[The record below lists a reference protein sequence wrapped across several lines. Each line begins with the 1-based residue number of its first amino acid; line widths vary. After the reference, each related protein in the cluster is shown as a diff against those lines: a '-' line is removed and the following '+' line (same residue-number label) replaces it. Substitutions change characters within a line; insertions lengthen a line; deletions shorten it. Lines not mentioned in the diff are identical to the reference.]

1 MQEVHFSHWTVRQV
15 TYSDVLTTVNF
26 DFFRL
31 KCFPLK
37 SQADI
42 WNAKLYHLKYQL
54 CCYVTPG
61 LQVAFLKHGVLNLN
75 RLLWSFD
82 FKSDNHLVIDYQEHF
97 YSFFN
102 LYFWLFPSKG
112 RHLFFRWILIL
123 GWVFRHYLVH
133 GNGSHLYFIVEW
145 PVISRLDG

>member
-1 MQEVHFSHWTVRQV
+1 MASPKMNRRRKFRSTLAKYHFSASARKITITNCFITPVRQV

-75 RLLWSFD
+75 RLL
-82 FKSDNHLVIDYQEHF
+82 
-97 YSFFN
+97 
-102 LYFWLFPSKG
+102 
-112 RHLFFRWILIL
+112 
-123 GWVFRHYLVH
+123 
-133 GNGSHLYFIVEW
+133 
-145 PVISRLDG
+145 